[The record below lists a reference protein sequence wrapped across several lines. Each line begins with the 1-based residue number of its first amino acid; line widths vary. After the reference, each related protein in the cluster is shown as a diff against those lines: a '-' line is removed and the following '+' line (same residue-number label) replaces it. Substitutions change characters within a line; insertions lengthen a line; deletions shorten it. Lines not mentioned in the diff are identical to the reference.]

1 MQDIIFWFDNPPGIS
16 RGVFNE
22 VSNLWEGKCFYI
34 AVKDTRPE
42 RKAINWDAGGYGKA
56 ELIILEKEQE
66 PTEFIEDFLHKHLQD
81 IHIFTGYKGL
91 PRKFMDQLIRMKSK
105 DVYIWAEGPVTYGLK
120 RKIVVN
126 ILHRYYALRYR
137 DTIKA
142 MLPLGKNGVKVYR
155 SIGWYENKLFPFLY
169 LPLPRAEI
177 RKDRRVCH
185 DKVRFIY
192 VGRFSKTKGLKILM
206 DACDFLADDKWSLDL
221 VGGYGELSDQVQE
234 WISKKDNV
242 NFLGKW
248 NINDVE
254 YNMQDYDVC
263 IVPSAF
269 DGWNVTVNKAINAHI
284 GVITTDAAG
293 SNDMIEASGAGMV
306 VSAGN
311 AKELASAM
319 NTAINDHAM
328 VEEWKRKAGEYIS
341 SWNGK
346 DCAKYFIDILLYA
359 KGELNNRPEAPWL

>member
-34 AVKDTRPE
+34 AVKDTRAE

-56 ELIILEKEQE
+56 ELIILEKEQNS
-66 PTEFIEDFLHKHLQD
+66 TEFIADFIHKHLKD

-91 PRKFMDQLIRMKSK
+91 TRKYMNHLIQMKSE
-105 DVYIWAEGPVTYGLK
+105 DVYIWAEGPITYGLK
-120 RKIVVN
+120 RKITVN

-137 DTIKA
+137 NVIKA
-142 MLPLGKNGVKVYR
+142 LLPLGKNGVNVYR
-155 SIGWYENKLFPFLY
+155 SIGWYESKLFPFLY
-169 LPLPRAEI
+169 FPLSQVEI

-185 DKVRFIY
+185 NETRFVY
-192 VGRFSKTKGLKILM
+192 VGRFSKMKGLKTLM
-206 DACDFLADDKWSLDL
+206 GACDILSNGKWSLDL
-221 VGGYGELSDQVQE
+221 VGGYGELLEQAQQ
-234 WISKKDNV
+234 WAANKDNV
-242 NFLGKW
+242 NLLGKW

-263 IVPSAF
+263 IVPSTF

-293 SNDMIEASGAGMV
+293 SNDMVEASGAGIV

-311 AKELASAM
+311 IKELASAM
-319 NTAINDHAM
+319 NVAINDHIM
-328 VEEWKRKAGEYIS
+328 VEEWKKKADQYIS
-341 SWNGK
+341 SWNGT
-346 DCAKYFIDILLYA
+346 DCAKYFIDILMYT
-359 KGELNNRPEAPWL
+359 KGKLSNKPEAPWL